1 MTAGFS
7 SVQANT
13 QVETV
18 LLNGVI
24 EMATIS
30 RSLVNPGIDRR
41 RVSEEDR
48 RALVRAFRKWCGDPD
63 IAEDLTQETLL
74 EAWRST
80 TQPEAAEPFLP
91 WLFGIARNILLR
103 WRRTF
108 ARHRSHIL
116 PAPESDAQ
124 LMLAA
129 SSWNLEEVLEG
140 SDLADLAGLLDGVL
154 ARIPS
159 ASREALVLKY
169 IDGFS
174 QKEIAARLGIHEK
187 ALEGKLHRG
196 KSAIQRY
203 LTTDGAAV
211 IDGLDLLPERGRR
224 GRWIATRLWCPNC
237 GRRKLEGRWGED
249 GPLWLDCPS
258 CEASPVNGW
267 RSEVFRSYAFG
278 VAGSKLISNYKV
290 KSFSAARKSLTG
302 STFQFARDGIFT
314 SGRCVACA
322 GETRAFRF
330 EVPYSPA
337 PEVGIRCIACG
348 ELNGYCWIPSATSSH
363 PLASEWMIRH
373 PRHRLLPPRE
383 VERNGRQT
391 LVFVWESLTSSQEVA
406 IFRDS
411 ETLEF
416 RNEL

>member
-1 MTAGFS
+1 MT
-7 SVQANT
+7 
-13 QVETV
+13 
-18 LLNGVI
+18 
-24 EMATIS
+24 TIS

-48 RALVRAFRKWCGDPD
+48 RALVRAFRVWCGDPTM
-63 IAEDLTQETLL
+63 AEDLTQETLL

-80 TQPEAAEPFLP
+80 TQPEAAEPCQP
-91 WLFGIARNILLR
+91 WLFGIARNVLLR

-108 ARHRSHIL
+108 ARHRSHVL
-116 PAPESDAQ
+116 PALESDAQ

-129 SSWNLEEVLEG
+129 STWDLEDLLER
-140 SDLADLAGLLDGVL
+140 SDLADLLDGVL

-169 IDGFS
+169 IDGLS

-203 LTTDGAAV
+203 LTSDGAAV
-211 IDGLDLLPERGRR
+211 ARDLDLLPEQGRR

-249 GPLWLDCPS
+249 GSLWLDCPS
-258 CEASPVNGW
+258 CETFPVNGW

-278 VAGSKLISNYKV
+278 VAGRDLTSDYKAR
-290 KSFSAARKSLTG
+290 SFSAARKSLNG
-302 STFQFARDGIFT
+302 STYQFAHDGIFT
-314 SGRCVACA
+314 TGRCSACA
-322 GETRAFRF
+322 GETRAFRV
-330 EVPYSPA
+330 EVPFSPA

-348 ELNGYCWIPSATSSH
+348 KLNGYCWIPSATSSH
-363 PLASEWMIRH
+363 PIAREWMVRY
-373 PRHRLLPPRE
+373 PRHRFLPPRE

-391 LVFVWESLTSSQEVA
+391 LVFVWESLTSSQEVT

-416 RNEL
+416 RNGH

>member
-1 MTAGFS
+1 
-7 SVQANT
+7 
-13 QVETV
+13 
-18 LLNGVI
+18 
-24 EMATIS
+24 MATIS

-41 RVSEEDR
+41 RVSEEER
-48 RALVRAFRKWCGDPD
+48 RALVRAFRVWCGDPD

-91 WLFGIARNILLR
+91 WLFGIARNVLLR
-103 WRRTF
+103 WRRTS
-108 ARHRSHIL
+108 ARHRSHVL

-140 SDLADLAGLLDGVL
+140 SDLAGLAGLLDGAL

-169 IDGFS
+169 IDGLS

-211 IDGLDLLPERGRR
+211 IDGLDLLPEQGRR
-224 GRWIATRLWCPNC
+224 GRWIATRLWCPYC

-249 GPLWLDCPS
+249 GSLWLDCPS
-258 CEASPVNGW
+258 CETPPVNGW
-267 RSEVFRSYAFG
+267 RSVMFRSCAFG
-278 VAGSKLISNYKV
+278 DAGRNLTSDYKA
-290 KSFSAARKSLTG
+290 KSFSAALKSLTG
-302 STFQFARDGIFT
+302 STYQFARDGIFT
-314 SGRCVACA
+314 TGRCAACA
-322 GETRAFRF
+322 GETRTFRV

-337 PEVGIRCIACG
+337 PEVDIRCIACG
-348 ELNGYCWIPSATSSH
+348 ELNGHNWIPGPTSSH
-363 PLASEWMIRH
+363 PLAREWMIRY